1 MNKKFSTLMAS
12 LLLAGG
18 FVTNVSAEV
27 FDAAKDYGDQYYR
40 VVVDSRGSI
49 QGDSQWLDVDGTK
62 AEPKQRFSLEENKS
76 TMWTVKK
83 ITNTVN
89 GQTTVIGYQL
99 ISALTNKPLSVTV
112 KEGDKDVV
120 YNVFGADYN
129 SLYFVNADGSVAGKY
144 YIGKDDELSLNSQ
157 TEGYWVYDLVKI
169 DPTVLSKEELEAQNG
184 DSFSIQIGYQEDK
197 NQDRVDEYYVYNP
210 FEGGNAFDGDLYVG
224 KGNETDGFELYKDA
238 KLTQRIVL
246 KTTKWDKTSSE
257 LCEGYRFYVLN
268 KKDYDTANSDR
279 TKNIVADKF
288 LISVPATVAGEPIE
302 VVAVDD
308 NTVKHELVVSVV
320 RDAAGN
326 DINRLTVAKDVDPN
340 TAEYTKAFDGHNT
353 YVKFGKGNLINYSVF
368 YGKLWNIT
376 KDGEVASPACD
387 NKESFVPAA
396 QVALDY
402 PEGQWLYFDP
412 DGLGYEQGYFQNR
425 ESGKKI
431 TLAGLRSVEDKENTY
446 TDGESTYTI
455 TPVGDPS
462 DKATVGYLNGY
473 TEDQLKQK
481 AFFIG
486 TPLAYGD
493 TLYLTKAANGK
504 LEFSKDKN
512 VAVEFRFTMADFDN
526 DENKSFKTAQT
537 RTAYTIWDNQA
548 AGTTKTATDIVS
560 FRSYTLAEA
569 VSGENLYFD
578 TTNKR
583 FALGD
588 KKGFNPIV
596 IKNKG
601 VDVYNLLFN
610 VKTNYN
616 DKAKNYLTN
625 QGDTK
630 SFCGAQKLYGAH
642 NANELVQSQGAYAFA
657 QNDIFVVVDA
667 DAQLYRGDFS
677 NEGTLDT
684 IKIFRNDDP
693 SYVLYEKGTLL
704 ANAKGEA
711 IEGFLG
717 MENVN
722 DPKYKNM
729 HAAMLADT
737 AIHANTFRPQYM
749 LAVDA
754 EIVADGWTC
763 PLNPEHNTTEWR
775 EEHGGHCA
783 DAVKDRP
790 YIQGRYLVNLVD
802 SAEACVNPLKNKF
815 TYEMYA
821 SNEPYYRLGFVQA
834 KHIGDSLII
843 ASTNDTINLKDN
855 PYDKACTFAFKYVD
869 AERDAFT
876 IETLYNTT
884 PDADGDLDHSTDIRG
899 YIKYHNGVPVVTP
912 KSSEA
917 WVFDLEVLTGEENA
931 PTANENITAGNVVV
945 AGVNGAVVVKGAEG
959 KNVIVSTILGKV
971 VANEVVS
978 SDNAQIAAPAGIV
991 VVSVDGESFKVVVK

>member
-1 MNKKFSTLMAS
+1 MNKKFSTLMAG

-18 FVTNVSAEV
+18 MSSVKAET
-27 FDAAKDYGDQYYR
+27 FKEALEGQYYR
-40 VVVDSRGSI
+40 VRVQDNGQAVSENSEY
-49 QGDSQWLDVDGTK
+49 LDADDY
-62 AEPKQRFSLEENKS
+62 ADFQSNDQDAS
-76 TMWTVKK
+76 TLWTVKK
-83 ITNTVN
+83 VSRGNN
-89 GQTTVIGYQL
+89 EYGYQL
-99 ISALTNKPLSVTV
+99 ISVLTGKELSASKDDVTYDIFVGDDVALWFDIETGVSGIGYAGTDVTEESGKVWRYRLDKVANENMSAKTLNEILGEGFGLRISKQVIKSNGSVDGDKKEDYTNLLGNPFTGKLFAVEV
-112 KEGDKDVV
+112 KENDEVKGVK
-120 YNVFGADYN
+120 
-129 SLYFVNADGSVAGKY
+129 LYQGKN
-144 YIGKDDELSLNSQ
+144 GKQ
-157 TEGYWVYDLVKI
+157 
-169 DPTVLSKEELEAQNG
+169 
-184 DSFSIQIGYQEDK
+184 
-197 NQDRVDEYYVYNP
+197 
-210 FEGGNAFDGDLYVG
+210 
-224 KGNETDGFELYKDA
+224 
-238 KLTQRIVL
+238 IVL
-246 KTTKWDKTSSE
+246 TSETWGSQGGGTTQEGFKFAAVNDKE
-257 LCEGYRFYVLN
+257 YAAL
-268 KKDYDTANSDR
+268 K
-279 TKNIVADKF
+279 ADSKIKAEVF
-288 LISVPATVAGEPIE
+288 TITRPSTVAGEPLE
-302 VVAVDD
+302 VAMMIGDE
-308 NTVKHELVVSVV
+308 KYELLVTRSKK
-320 RDAAGN
+320 DEPYT
-326 DINRLTVAKDVDPN
+326 LTVGKSSKVKVDGQDQFNDVADYTYTQNATPMQN
-340 TAEYTKAFDGHNT
+340 TW
-353 YVKFGKGNLINYSVF
+353 VRFGLSNGVNYSDF

-376 KDGEVASPACD
+376 KDGQVASPVCD
-387 NKESFVPAA
+387 GKVSFLPAA

-402 PEGQWLYFDP
+402 PEGQWLYYDE
-412 DGLGYEQGYFQNR
+412 DGLGYKQGYFQNR

-431 TLAGLRSVEDKENTY
+431 TLKDLRYVDGQEYTY
-446 TDGESTYTI
+446 TDDKSTYTI
-455 TPVGDPS
+455 TPAGDPS

-473 TEDQLKQK
+473 TEDLLKQK

-486 TPLAYGD
+486 TPIASTND
-493 TLYLTKAANGK
+493 TVYLTKAANGK
-504 LEFSKDKN
+504 LEFTTDKAD
-512 VAVEFRFTMADFDN
+512 AVEFRFTMADFSN
-526 DENKSFKTAQT
+526 VKNESFKTAQT

-588 KKGFNPIV
+588 KKDFKPIV

-601 VDVYNLLFN
+601 VDVYNLLFD

-616 DKAKNYLTN
+616 DKVKNYLTN
-625 QGDTK
+625 QDKTK
-630 SFCGAQKLYGAH
+630 SFCAAQKLYGAH
-642 NANELVQSQGAYAFA
+642 NANELVMAQSAYEFV
-657 QNDIFVVVDA
+657 QNDLFVVVDA
-667 DAQLYRGDFS
+667 DAQQYRGDFS
-677 NEGTLDT
+677 ENVLDT
-684 IKIFRNDDP
+684 IKIFRNDDN

-717 MENVN
+717 MENIN
-722 DPKYKNM
+722 DPKYKDM

-737 AIHANTFRPQYM
+737 AFHAGTFRPQYM

-802 SAEACVNPLKNKF
+802 SAMASVNPLKNKF

-821 SNEPYYRLGFVQA
+821 PNEPYYRLGFVQA

-869 AERDAFT
+869 AKRDAFT
-876 IETLYNTT
+876 IETLYKTT
-884 PDADGDLDHSTDIRG
+884 PDSDGDLDHTADVRG
-899 YIKYHNGVPVVTP
+899 YVKYHNGVPVVTP
-912 KSSEA
+912 KPTEA

-931 PTANENITAGNVVV
+931 PTANENIAAGNVVV

-978 SDNAQIAAPAGIV
+978 SDNATIAAPAGIV